1 MNLAE
6 LGIILAS
13 RSLPL
18 AVVSSGD
25 WLRPAATRPRRSHS
39 LVFVGSRW
47 SLAAQRSGDGSG
59 ERKAEFISPGGMPSR
74 PGGSAVT
81 TSCQR
86 SQENNGDQSGAG
98 LVGWDNALLPWDRI
112 DRVKVVRDLV
122 VLYPPWGEYDHFPAQ
137 VLRG

>member
-74 PGGSAVT
+74 PGGSG
-81 TSCQR
+81 R
-86 SQENNGDQSGAG
+86 RHRIPKLIKG
-98 LVGWDNALLPWDRI
+98 LV
-112 DRVKVVRDLV
+112 LV
-122 VLYPPWGEYDHFPAQ
+122 VGADDRSRAQ
-137 VLRG
+137 AEGRSRARGGLDVPRH

>member
-1 MNLAE
+1 MDLE
-6 LGIILAS
+6 YYGDEFGGVGYHPGES
-13 RSLPL
+13 SLPL

-74 PGGSAVT
+74 PGGSG
-81 TSCQR
+81 R
-86 SQENNGDQSGAG
+86 RHRIPKLIKG
-98 LVGWDNALLPWDRI
+98 LVVGHLLRPCQ
-112 DRVKVVRDLV
+112 
-122 VLYPPWGEYDHFPAQ
+122 P
-137 VLRG
+137 

>member
-18 AVVSSGD
+18 AVVSSGE
-25 WLRPAATRPRRSHS
+25 
-39 LVFVGSRW
+39 
-47 SLAAQRSGDGSG
+47 Q
-59 ERKAEFISPGGMPSR
+59 KAEFISPGGMPSR

-98 LVGWDNALLPWDRI
+98 LVPNRTHWLTSAHGEADWPLRRSRKETRGVYAFFTFGGTMASFAALATDR
-112 DRVKVVRDLV
+112 DTRHSPRVV
-122 VLYPPWGEYDHFPAQ
+122 A
-137 VLRG
+137 

>member
-18 AVVSSGD
+18 AVVSRGD
-25 WLRPAATRPRRSHS
+25 WVRPAATRPRRSHS

-98 LVGWDNALLPWDRI
+98 LVPNRTHWLTSAPR
-112 DRVKVVRDLV
+112 
-122 VLYPPWGEYDHFPAQ
+122 
-137 VLRG
+137 

>member
-59 ERKAEFISPGGMPSR
+59 ERKSEFISPGGMPSR

-98 LVGWDNALLPWDRI
+98 LVANRTSWLTSAPR
-112 DRVKVVRDLV
+112 
-122 VLYPPWGEYDHFPAQ
+122 
-137 VLRG
+137 

>member
-59 ERKAEFISPGGMPSR
+59 ERKAEFISPGGMPS
-74 PGGSAVT
+74 PIGQAAPNSKT
-81 TSCQR
+81 HQ
-86 SQENNGDQSGAG
+86 GAG
-98 LVGWDNALLPWDRI
+98 RWPSASPVPTIEDRT
-112 DRVKVVRDLV
+112 R
-122 VLYPPWGEYDHFPAQ
+122 
-137 VLRG
+137 